1 MTGLIRFAPSPGE
14 YVAMALAGGAATF
27 GAILMFGS
35 RNPLFLLAA
44 TIGAVGLVFA
54 ARRPAF
60 ALAIIVFIEVSNL
73 SGVLDQYGTV
83 PVFQASM
90 LLGVVTIALALRDPE
105 LRGRLNAWTAICA
118 GLAGIFLATQL
129 VSVIGSVDITASL
142 ASARRTAIDLIFL
155 LIVLILTQMTARPW
169 LVAAV
174 VVGVLA
180 ALSVLTV
187 IDQVVYAGT
196 TSFGGFSIVTTS
208 SGEDVTTLRYGG
220 PLPDSNFW
228 GRHLIMGLPMA
239 AALLTRSL
247 RLSQRPVAFAWGFS
261 IVALLA
267 GSYLTQ
273 SRGTFLSAA
282 IAMVVWF
289 LATER
294 PVRRWGL
301 VSLPLAFG
309 LLLVPGVGNRL
320 QKMFSEISQGP
331 EGGHIDPSLLGRLAA
346 QEQAGLMWHERPLFG
361 FGPGTFPGEVFN
373 FAGRVATAQLEAP
386 DGAHNTYLSL
396 AAESGLLGIIGWVVM
411 VAGFL
416 AVLVMRNTAQ
426 PRSPDRVLVAALIAA
441 IIGWSVS
448 SAWLHL
454 AYFRTFAVVLAMV
467 AAVAPA
473 LPMPA
478 EALRKFWRAAAV
490 WLMAG
495 VVGFGVFWLYL
506 SATGPS
512 KVQAVQR
519 ATLVPAVP
527 TDGWYA
533 YALDIRSRME
543 MLPTFAVVLHDEN
556 SPVSIDAD
564 SVRGLLVFTAEAG
577 TASQA
582 RDELQLAVAQA
593 GNRLSDSV
601 GFNQYVLQGIASMQL
616 TEVRDRSTVVG
627 GIGLGVAAGL
637 VTGLALASV
646 TARRRRPEDHVA
658 VRELAALRSG

>member
-1 MTGLIRFAPSPGE
+1 MTGLIRSAPSPGE
-14 YVAMALAGGAATF
+14 YAAMALVAGAATF
-27 GAILMFGS
+27 GAIVMFGS
-35 RNPLFLLAA
+35 RNPLLLLAA
-44 TIGAVGLVFA
+44 TVGGLGLVFA
-54 ARRPAF
+54 ARRPVF
-60 ALAIIVFIEVSNL
+60 ALAVIVVIELSNL
-73 SGVLDQYGTV
+73 SGVLDQYGRI

-90 LLGVVTIALALRDPE
+90 LLGVVTIGLALRDPE
-105 LRGRLNAWTAICA
+105 LRGRLNVWTAICA

-129 VSVIGSVDITASL
+129 VSVVGSVDAAVSL
-142 ASARRTAIDLIFL
+142 ASLRRTAIDLAFL
-155 LIVLILTQMTARPW
+155 LIVLILTQMTGRPW
-169 LVAAV
+169 LVAALIV
-174 VVGVLA
+174 VVLV

-187 IDQVVYAGT
+187 INQVGYGGS

-247 RLSQRPVAFAWGFS
+247 RASQRLVAVAWGFS
-261 IVALLA
+261 IAALLA
-267 GSYLTQ
+267 GIYLTQ

-289 LATER
+289 LVCER

-309 LLLVPGVGNRL
+309 LVLVPGVGNRL
-320 QKMFSEISQGP
+320 QKMFSEISQGQDS
-331 EGGHIDPSLLGRLAA
+331 GHIDPSLLGRLAA
-346 QEQAGLMWHERPLFG
+346 QQQAGMMWDERPLFG
-361 FGPGTFPGEVFN
+361 FGPGTFPGQVFN

-396 AAESGLLGIIGWVVM
+396 AAESGLLGITGWVVM
-411 VAGFL
+411 VVGFL
-416 AVLVMRNTAQ
+416 AVLALRNTAL
-426 PRSPDRVLVAALIAA
+426 PRSSDRVLVAALIAA

-473 LPMPA
+473 WPMPA
-478 EALRKFWRAAAV
+478 EVLRKFWRAAGV

-495 VVGFGVFWLYL
+495 IVGFAVFWAYL
-506 SATGPS
+506 AATGLP

-519 ATLVPAVP
+519 ATLTPAIP

-543 MLPTFAVVLHDEN
+543 LLPTFAVVLREEK

-564 SVRGLLVFTAEAG
+564 SVRGLLVFTAEAD
-577 TASQA
+577 TAAQA
-582 RDELQLAVAQA
+582 RDELQVAVAQA

-601 GFNQYVLQGIASMQL
+601 GFNQYVLQGIGSMQL
-616 TEVRDRSTVVG
+616 TRVRDRSTVIA

-637 VTGLALASV
+637 VTGLTLSSV
-646 TARRRRPEDHVA
+646 TARRRRPEA
-658 VRELAALRSG
+658 PPPIRELTTISSG